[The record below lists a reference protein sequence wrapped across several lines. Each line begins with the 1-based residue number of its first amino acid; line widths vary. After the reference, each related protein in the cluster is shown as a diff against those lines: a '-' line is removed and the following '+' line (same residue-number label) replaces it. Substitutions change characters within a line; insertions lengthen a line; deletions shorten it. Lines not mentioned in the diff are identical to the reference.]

1 MRRIAIPEEAIKCH
15 QETLGAN
22 LLLFLN
28 RLANGE
34 KVSWGVSKKEE
45 KHRDK
50 ILGVLQNKHCVKYW
64 KWVYFQFNNYD
75 ILIAKPAR
83 LVMFARESTN
93 KFQALGKIEREA
105 VLEVTTHLFSYN
117 SFREG
122 KILLSA
128 KKECAYKIQW
138 FGTKVEKDCVPKKK
152 KTKKVK
158 EHEKEFRS
166 WGGWGIAEFVRLLDV
181 RYCPYCNAETVGT
194 AHLRSSEY
202 VPDID
207 HILPKGVYPLL
218 SLSLYNLVPA
228 CNRCNSR
235 FKKEEDMLEGWGGR
249 GSLPGLHP
257 YVHNIYKHIRFDYRP
272 ISISK
277 MYLKPY
283 SKGPL
288 TVTASQR
295 SGAEQTRSEKHIEH
309 YHLGEIYNDLYSTEI
324 NEFLWMASICSTDF
338 VDSMSKLCL
347 IDKNEFERMI
357 CHTSLDP
364 HDINHYRF
372 AKLIGDLHDAI
383 CFDTSDENKER
394 IMRKIKTSFRGQ
406 QNRGCIAP
414 TGK

>member
-1 MRRIAIPEEAIKCH
+1 MRRIAIPEEAIKRH

-22 LLLFLN
+22 LMPFLK

-34 KVSWGVSKKEE
+34 RVSWRVSKKEE

-50 ILGVLQNKHCVKYW
+50 ILGVLQNKRCVAYW
-64 KWVYFQFNNYD
+64 KWVDSQFNGYD
-75 ILIAKPAR
+75 ILIAEPAR
-83 LVMFARESTN
+83 LVMFARESVN
-93 KFQALGKIEREA
+93 KFQALGKREKKA
-105 VLEVTTHLFSYN
+105 VLEVTRRLFSYN
-117 SFREG
+117 SFRVG
-122 KILLSA
+122 KVLLAA

-138 FGTKVEKDCVPKKK
+138 FCPEVEKDCVSRKK
-152 KTKKVK
+152 KTKKVN

-166 WGGWGIAEFVRLLDV
+166 WSGWGIAEFVRLLDV

-194 AHLRSSEY
+194 AHLPSREY

-218 SLSLYNLVPA
+218 SLSLYNLVPT

-235 FKKEEDMLEGWGGR
+235 FKKEADMLEGWDGR
-249 GSLPGLHP
+249 GSLPDLHP
-257 YVHNIYKHIRFDYRP
+257 YVHNIYKHIRFDYKP
-272 ISISK
+272 TSVSK

-288 TVTASQR
+288 TVAASQR
-295 SGAEQTRSEKHIEH
+295 SGAEQIRSEKHIGR
-309 YHLGEIYNDLYSTEI
+309 YHLGKIYNDLYSNEI
-324 NEFLWMASICSTDF
+324 NEFLWGVSICSPDF
-338 VDSMSKLCL
+338 VDSMSKLCRVG
-347 IDKNEFERMI
+347 KSEFERMI
-357 CHTSLDP
+357 CHTSLNP

-372 AKLIGDLHDAI
+372 AKLIGDLHAAI

-394 IMRKIKTSFRGQ
+394 IMRKLKDRFRGQ

>member
-1 MRRIAIPEEAIKCH
+1 MRRIAIPEEAIKRH

-22 LLLFLN
+22 LMLFLK

-34 KVSWGVSKKEE
+34 RVSWRVSKKEE

-50 ILGVLQNKHCVKYW
+50 ILGVLQNKHCVAYW
-64 KWVYFQFNNYD
+64 KWVYSQFNGYD
-75 ILIAKPAR
+75 ILIAEPAR
-83 LVMFARESTN
+83 LVIFARESVN
-93 KFQALGKIEREA
+93 KFQALEKREKKA
-105 VLEVTTHLFSYN
+105 VLEVTTRLFSYN

-122 KILLSA
+122 KVLLSA
-128 KKECAYKIQW
+128 KMHCAYKIQW
-138 FGTKVEKDCVPKKK
+138 FGPEVDRGSASMKR
-152 KTKKVK
+152 KTKKTR
-158 EHEKEFRS
+158 EHEKEFRLWS
-166 WGGWGIAEFVRLLDV
+166 GWGIAEFVRLLDV

-194 AHLRSSEY
+194 AHLPSSEY

-235 FKKEEDMLEGWGGR
+235 FKKEADMLEGWDGR
-249 GSLPGLHP
+249 GSLPDLHP

-272 ISISK
+272 ASFSK
-277 MYLKPY
+277 MYLEPF

-288 TVTASQR
+288 TVAASHR
-295 SGAEQTRSEKHIEH
+295 SGTEQTRSEKHIRR
-309 YHLGEIYNDLYSTEI
+309 YHLGEIYNDLYSNEI
-324 NEFLWMASICSTDF
+324 NEFLWLASICSADF
-338 VDSMSKLCL
+338 VDSMSRLCRM
-347 IDKNEFERMI
+347 DKNEFERMI

-372 AKLIGDLHDAI
+372 AKLIGDLHAAI

-394 IMRKIKTSFRGQ
+394 IMRKLKDRFRGQ